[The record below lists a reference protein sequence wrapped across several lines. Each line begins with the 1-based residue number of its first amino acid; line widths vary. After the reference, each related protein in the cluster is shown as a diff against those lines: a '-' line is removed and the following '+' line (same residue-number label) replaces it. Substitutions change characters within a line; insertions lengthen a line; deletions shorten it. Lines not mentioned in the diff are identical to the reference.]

1 MGVEIERKFL
11 VKPQEWNI
19 LSKPEGVLI
28 KQGYLLIES
37 SKTVRVRIKG
47 TMGYITIKGESRAI
61 SRDEFEYK
69 IPVADAEELI
79 QNFCGNVISKVRYK
93 ILFAGNLWE
102 VDVFNGDNEGL
113 VIAEIELKSE
123 EQEFEIPGWVGKEVS
138 TDTRFYNANLSVN
151 PYRKWNPLQKKGIHT

>member
-11 VKPQEWNI
+11 VKPQAWNI
-19 LSKPEGVLI
+19 LSKSDGVLI

-47 TMGYITIKGESRAI
+47 TVGYITIKGVSKAI
-61 SRDEFEYK
+61 SRDEFEYE
-69 IPVADAEELI
+69 IPVTDAEKLI
-79 QNFCGNVISKVRYK
+79 QDYCDNVISKVRYK

-113 VIAEIELKSE
+113 IIAEIELKSE
-123 EQEFEIPGWVGKEVS
+123 EQEFEIPEWIEKEVS
-138 TDTRFYNANLSVN
+138 ADARFYNANLSLN
-151 PYRKWNPLQKKGIHT
+151 PYRKWAPSQKKGIST